1 MLYSVIKLMFIDK
14 IKTKLEKELREV
26 KKEEEDNYYLKD
38 DLSVAM

>member
-1 MLYSVIKLMFIDK
+1 MFIDK
-14 IKTKLEKELREV
+14 IKTKLEKEIGEV